1 MCVCVHVP
9 CVRVHVRD
17 GPGLACVCC
26 GAIVKAQYNTHFKL
40 AATPEAAPPPPA
52 AIAAAIAAVAM
63 AGRLEA
69 GAIPW
74 QRGLVRGIG

>member
-1 MCVCVHVP
+1 MFRVYVCV

-26 GAIVKAQYNTHFKL
+26 GAIVKAQYTHFKL
-40 AATPEAAPPPPA
+40 AATPEAPPPLPA